1 MAATYSPPSGVRA
14 AAARGLAL
22 REKHKRGGTAVGL
35 GRGKQLSSGQ
45 AIDLA
50 TVKKMYSYFERH
62 KVDSQGKD
70 WNNATN
76 PSAGKIAWLLWG
88 GEPGWNWVTSI
99 RSKAVE
105 SGEW

>member
-1 MAATYSPPSGVRA
+1 MDTYSPPSSVRA

-35 GRGKQLSSGQ
+35 GRGKQLAAGEL
-45 AIDLA
+45 IDLT
-50 TVKKMYSYFERH
+50 TVKKMYSYLARH
-62 KVDSQGKD
+62 AVDKQGKD
-70 WNNATN
+70 WDSATN

-88 GEPGWNWVTSI
+88 GDPAKAWVEGI
-99 RSKAVE
+99 RSRTMR